1 MRTVQSSLSIGVTAR
16 ALRTPWDFAGSA
28 GAPGTSCAGRRLSR
42 GSSGCSL
49 KLPSEGLLARPAAGG
64 GDCLHLVDEAGP
76 IDIGLDRIAD
86 AAGRLFKLR
95 LREQPVQ
102 RRGNFHF

>member
-1 MRTVQSSLSIGVTAR
+1 MRTVKARFQSASRRAPCAR
-16 ALRTPWDFAGSA
+16 LAHFAASA
-28 GAPGTSCAGRRLSR
+28 RGAGHIMRAGRRLSR

-49 KLPSEGLLARPAAGG
+49 ELPSEGLLARPAADG
-64 GDCLHLVDEAGP
+64 GDRLHLVDEAGP

-95 LREQPVQ
+95 LREQ
-102 RRGNFHF
+102 